1 MSGCEWRGEACP
13 HCHEMVVVKEIAEH
27 KRGCGHR
34 VVPCS
39 QCGVEMQHRQLMVS
53 RIMHGEGL
61 CVHGEGLCAW

>member
-39 QCGVEMQHRQLMVS
+39 QCGVEMQHRQLVVS
-53 RIMHGEGL
+53 SRVRV